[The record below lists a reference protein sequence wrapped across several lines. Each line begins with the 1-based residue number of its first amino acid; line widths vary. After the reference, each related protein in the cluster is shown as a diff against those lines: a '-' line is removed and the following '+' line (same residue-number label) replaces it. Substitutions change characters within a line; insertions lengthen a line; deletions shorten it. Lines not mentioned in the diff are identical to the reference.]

1 MNVEDTSDHSDRT
14 PRELARE
21 ALELAATAKTDRQAM
36 RANTMAL
43 VALAGEVHALNES
56 GKEPRTINLEIGA
69 P

>member
-1 MNVEDTSDHSDRT
+1 MADTPSRT
-14 PRELARE
+14 AQELAKA
-21 ALELAATAKTDRQAM
+21 ALELANGARNSVEVGKAL
-36 RANTMAL
+36 TMAV